1 MLGWTQRRLTPGF
14 SVPWEVSVTRC
25 DIVGDWA
32 QVEAILLAMKALV
45 TGGAGFI
52 GSHIAERLVRA
63 GHSVRVLDNFSAGK
77 RSNLAGFSSDVE
89 VIEGDI
95 RDPKLLSVAVAG
107 CEVVFHEA
115 ALVSVPYSV
124 EHPVETHEINIRGT
138 LNVLEAAR
146 AARARRVVFASSA
159 AIYGDDPT
167 LPKSEAMLP
176 TPISPY
182 GVEKVTAEHYLRAY
196 SALYGVETVA
206 LRYFNVFGPRQDPG
220 SPYSGV
226 ISIFVDR
233 AVAKKGVTIFGDGH
247 ASRDFVFVADVV
259 DANLAAA
266 TREGISGQVFNIARG
281 QRTTLNEL
289 AAMLGRIV
297 GREIAVTHA
306 APRAGD
312 IVDSLADVSRA
323 KARLGFEAKVGV
335 EEGLEELVKYMASTP
350 LSS

>member
-1 MLGWTQRRLTPGF
+1 
-14 SVPWEVSVTRC
+14 
-25 DIVGDWA
+25 
-32 QVEAILLAMKALV
+32 MKALV

-77 RSNLAGFSSDVE
+77 RTNLVPDVE
-89 VIEGDI
+89 VVEGDI
-95 RDPKLLSVAVAG
+95 RDARLLSVATAG

-138 LNVLEAAR
+138 LNVLETAR
-146 AARARRVVFASSA
+146 AAGVRRVVFASSA
-159 AIYGDDPT
+159 AVYGDDPA
-167 LPKSEAMLP
+167 LPKTETMLP

-196 SALYGVETVA
+196 SALYGIETVA

-233 AVAKKGVTIFGDGH
+233 AVANEGVTIFGDGH

-259 DANLAAA
+259 DANVLAA
-266 TREGISGQVFNIARG
+266 TREGVSGQVYNVARG

-297 GREIAVTHA
+297 GRELDVKHA
-306 APRAGD
+306 APRPGD
-312 IVDSLADVSRA
+312 IVDSVADVA
-323 KARLGFEAKVGV
+323 KARMALGYAAKVGV
-335 EEGLEELVKYMASTP
+335 EEGLARLVEHVAP
-350 LSS
+350 RGV